1 MAARRASER
10 DEVELPIIA
19 QLKAMGWEH
28 ISGAQLRGDDAGLDP
43 RTGIIHSHVIAAVTG
58 LNLTVGAE
66 EIPWVTE
73 PIAAR
78 MAAELS
84 QVLGRSRSGSL
95 LEANRA
101 ATELL
106 LSGCMT
112 MVRTESGKDKDLL
125 PQYIDWCSTDPFRH
139 NRFVVVDQ
147 LRLRSVEDR
156 DSILDLVLY
165 VNGIPL
171 VVIECKSPDLS
182 DPIGDAIHDLRAYAG
197 QPLDDDPRE
206 PVHRPHA
213 VPDVFASAQL
223 LIAAS
228 GHSAALGTI
237 SSAEEHFA
245 VWRSVEPDYPDDDAL
260 RRELVRGRL
269 LTVGEE
275 LTEQHKLVAVVL
287 KPVNLLNILRNYIF
301 ELPLRT
307 GPGKPSR
314 TVKIVCRH
322 QQFRAAE
329 KIVHKLRT
337 GASRCFPGVEED
349 ARGGVIWHT
358 QGSGK
363 SLTMTFLVRR
373 LHRSDDPALNSFT
386 VLVVT
391 DRRDLQTQLGAALR
405 HSRSR
410 VDVAGSRTEVEYM
423 MAGAGEPGA
432 RAVVFTLIQKYLG
445 RIPGFTPAED
455 SDDADLAEEFE
466 QAQAADGGEAGEEPG
481 AGYQV
486 SRSEPIST
494 SDRILVLVDEAHR
507 SHTSA
512 LHACLRDSVPNAVR
526 IGFTG
531 TPIMEGK
538 LKDTARIFGL
548 EPSGRFLDEYRMAE
562 AEADGVVVPIRY
574 EGRTGPGQV
583 REGAVLD
590 VRFDNLIAPLDDD
603 ARERLR
609 KRWTTLSG
617 TVVAESAPMIEA
629 KAKDMLSHYVRG
641 PLYGGF
647 KAQVAAVSRVA
658 AVMYRDA
665 LSRARDELLDRIS
678 FCGDMPPHSKPVSRC
693 DEDELL
699 LLRAWQRRDLLHRL
713 EFIPVVSA
721 GKERKSGRWTEWT
734 DPDAQ
739 KGYVESFL
747 FPFPELVAGKPWSSA
762 APGAP
767 AVDQSASSNPWSTSL
782 PQTGAEAD
790 TESEEKGPIA
800 FLIVKSMLLTGF
812 DAPIEQVLYL
822 DRPIQGAELLQA
834 VARVNRPAEGKE
846 NGLVVDY
853 YGVLE
858 DLGVTLS
865 SYDNGPPH
873 VSGLRSTAQ
882 AVDEMNAA
890 AEAVADFLAN
900 VGAADSGNAEGMS
913 RAMCAL
919 EPPEF
924 SNRYDEL
931 MRAFLEAMGR
941 VLPHQDAL
949 GQVPNA
955 QRWALLQKRVH
966 RHARDL
972 PGGGFS
978 YRGISRQVRALIAE
992 HLELPEIEQV
1002 IPPVSIL
1009 APDFDEVVGR
1019 IPDVELSVSE
1029 QVQALRYHL
1038 EERLRQDDLPVH
1050 RELSE
1055 ELERILAECDDR
1067 WTEIAQ
1073 RLGPVFAA
1081 ARQAEEDDPE
1091 IAHLSP
1097 LERALHTKLVGL
1109 VSGLPALSGVDAEQM
1124 RGLTVELVG
1133 VISEHVRTPAYAAD
1147 TASQRRLETVI
1158 WECLEESDL
1167 IVGPDALAAL
1177 EILVRGLGGY
1187 VRSHREQFA
1196 SARRR

>member
-1 MAARRASER
+1 MEK
-10 DEVELPIIA
+10 PIIRH
-19 QLKAMGWEH
+19 LKAMGWEH
-28 ISGAQLRGDDAGLDP
+28 IPGPQLRADEAAELDP
-43 RTGIIHSHVIAAVTG
+43 RTGVIHGHLRAAV
-58 LNLTVGAE
+58 LNLNRNAATGR
-66 EIPWVTE
+66 PWLTE
-73 PIAAR
+73 AMAAR
-78 MAAELS
+78 MVTELS
-84 QVLGRSRSGSL
+84 HALGRCRSSSL
-95 LEANRA
+95 LAANREV
-101 ATELL
+101 TNLL
-106 LSGCMT
+106 LSGCLIT
-112 MVRTESGKDKDLL
+112 VPTKHGNDKDRFGHYL
-125 PQYIDWCSTDPFRH
+125 DWRSADPFQH
-139 NRFVVVDQ
+139 NRFLVVDQ
-147 LRLRSVEDR
+147 LRLRSAEDR
-156 DSILDLVLY
+156 DAVLDLVLY

-182 DPIGDAIHDLRAYAG
+182 DPIGDAVHDLRAYAG
-197 QPLDDDPRE
+197 QPLDADPRDQSR
-206 PVHRPHA
+206 RPHA
-213 VPDVFASAQL
+213 VPEPFAAAQL

-228 GHSAALGTI
+228 GESAALGTI

-245 VWRSVEPDYPDDDAL
+245 VWRSVQPTYADEEAL
-260 RRELVRGRL
+260 RRKLVADRVLAVEG
-269 LTVGEE
+269 V

-287 KPVNLLNILRNYIF
+287 KPGNLLNILRNYIF

-322 QQFRAAE
+322 QQFRAVE
-329 KIVHKLRT
+329 KIVRKLRT
-337 GASRCFPGVEED
+337 RASRLFPGVEED
-349 ARGGVIWHT
+349 GRGGVIWHT

-373 LHRSDDPALNSFT
+373 LHRNPDPELNAFT

-405 HSRSR
+405 HSQSR
-410 VDVAGSRTEVEYM
+410 VDVAKDRTEVESM
-423 MAGAGEPGA
+423 LAGAGEPGA

-445 RIPGFTPAED
+445 RIPGFVPADEGDD
-455 SDDADLAEEFE
+455 SDLMEEFDR
-466 QAQAADGGEAGEEPG
+466 AQAADDPESADEPETELETEPAVAGQFVR
-481 AGYQV
+481 A
-486 SRSEPIST
+486 EPIST

-512 LHACLRDSVPNAVR
+512 LHACLRASVPNAAR

-538 LKDTARIFGL
+538 HKDTARIFGL
-548 EPSGRFLDEYRMAE
+548 EPGGRFLDEYPMVE

-574 EGRTGPGQV
+574 EGRTGPGRV
-583 REGAVLD
+583 REGTVLD
-590 VRFDNLIAPLDDD
+590 GRFENLIAPLSD
-603 ARERLR
+603 ADRQRLR
-609 KRWTTLSG
+609 ARWTTLAG
-617 TVVAESAPMIEA
+617 RDVAESVPMIEA
-629 KAKDMLSHYVRG
+629 KARDMLSHYVRG

-647 KAQVAAVSRVA
+647 KAQVAAVSRLA
-658 AVMYRDA
+658 AVLYRDA
-665 LSRARDELLDRIS
+665 LSQARDELLARIS
-678 FCGDMPPHSKPVSRC
+678 GYGDQPPHDRPVSGC

-699 LLRAWQRRDLLHRL
+699 LLRAWQRRDLLRRL
-713 EFIPVVSA
+713 VFVPVVSE
-721 GKERKSGRWTEWT
+721 GKERKAGLWKDWT
-734 DPDAQ
+734 DPQ
-739 KGYVESFL
+739 KQKKHVEEFL
-747 FPFPELVAGKPWSSA
+747 VPFPESG
-762 APGAP
+762 PGAP
-767 AVDQSASSNPWSTSL
+767 WSGNADPTHATVPLSNPWSSGPAAVQPE
-782 PQTGAEAD
+782 PQTEVAA
-790 TESEEKGPIA
+790 PIA

-834 VARVNRPAEGKE
+834 VARVNRPAQGKE

-853 YGVLE
+853 YGVLA
-858 DLGVTLS
+858 DLGVTLAG
-865 SYDNGPPH
+865 YRNGPPS

-882 AVDEMNAA
+882 AVTEMNQAA
-890 AEAVADFLAN
+890 GAVADFLARA
-900 VGAADSGNAEGMS
+900 GADGADTPDGMS
-913 RAMCAL
+913 RAIRML
-919 EPPEF
+919 QPPEL
-924 SNRYDEL
+924 RAEYDQV
-931 MRAFLEAMGR
+931 MRAFLNAMGR
-941 VLPHQDAL
+941 VLPHQDGL
-949 GQVPNA
+949 SQVPNA
-955 QRWALLQKRVH
+955 QQWALLQKRVH

-1081 ARQAEEDDPE
+1081 ARQAEQDDPE
-1091 IAHLSP
+1091 IVHLSP
-1097 LERALHTKLVGL
+1097 LERALHAKLAGL
-1109 VSGLPALSGVDAEQM
+1109 VSDLPALSGVDADQM
-1124 RGLTVELVG
+1124 RDLTVELAG

-1167 IVGPDALAAL
+1167 VVGPDALAAL